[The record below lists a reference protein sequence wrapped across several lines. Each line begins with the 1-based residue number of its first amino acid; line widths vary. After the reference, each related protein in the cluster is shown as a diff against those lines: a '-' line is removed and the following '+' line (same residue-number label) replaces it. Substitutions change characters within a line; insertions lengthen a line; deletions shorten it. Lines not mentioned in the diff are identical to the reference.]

1 MWTGWGVKR
10 EDARGKKAIN
20 GLTLSALR
28 PAVRFTVRMLVG
40 GSSPRLPA
48 ALGTICFSLRKTL
61 EKKKSR
67 PQSLRGESF
76 RWLAGPTP
84 AFSDS
89 VGLRGSVFLQ
99 SSPGVPVVVQH

>member
-61 EKKKSR
+61 EKKKVDHSHSGGR
-67 PQSLRGESF
+67 VLDS
-76 RWLAGPTP
+76 WLA
-84 AFSDS
+84 
-89 VGLRGSVFLQ
+89 LLLHFLIQ
-99 SSPGVPVVVQH
+99 